1 MDRTDLVLA
10 YQMVFNDL
18 CKSRL
23 FEGIYDATNG
33 NEQYMGGIETVMEVI
48 ATRGYSE
55 GFAEHFAEVFAYN
68 MERSKSNV

>member
-1 MDRTDLVLA
+1 MDLTLA

-23 FEGIYDATNG
+23 FEGYYDAANG
-33 NEQYMGGIETVMEVI
+33 SEQFMSGVETTMEVI

-55 GFAEHFAEVFAYN
+55 DFAEHFAEIFAFN
-68 MERSKSNV
+68 MERSKENV

>member
-1 MDRTDLVLA
+1 MNMMDLVLA

-33 NEQYMGGIETVMEVI
+33 NEQFMSGVETVMEVI
-48 ATRGYSE
+48 AQRGYNE

-68 MERSKSNV
+68 MERSKENV